1 MERIVFYSYVFW
13 YTVARAKRFL
23 FFLCESFISK
33 DWVFVSFRVVFVY
46 VTSHKT
52 SQLKFFVFPDSP
64 FPPQLCLN
72 YPVLVFFPC
81 LWVCSANQ

>member
-1 MERIVFYSYVFW
+1 MEHIVLCSYVFW
-13 YTVARAKRFL
+13 DTVARARRFL
-23 FFLCESFISK
+23 FFLCESLISK

-52 SQLKFFVFPDSP
+52 SQLKSFVFPDSP
-64 FPPQLCLN
+64 FPPPTQFEL
-72 YPVLVFFPC
+72 PGAVFFPC